1 MPQAAAA
8 ASIGGVRVPPPFT
21 PASARA
27 QTRFLRLASPDLN
40 STVGITSAR
49 HVLWPLSPTS
59 SMSRS
64 AASPSPPPSAS
75 PASLVASPN
84 DNVAPPDS
92 AASRDSIELDDEAID
107 LLLPRSPRS
116 QLPAARQLSSQ
127 PSAASAPGLVPA
139 PPPPPLQQPPD
150 DQLVARRLVF
160 TPRRPATPAA
170 PAPAAALSPD
180 LALFLREAVG
190 DSWRAAVSR
199 ATNLF
204 SAYAATEGVSF
215 ETAPVEIVLSFL
227 HDYFLRVRSSAA
239 PLSMASALER
249 ARMERGLQPFSNHP
263 LVLQWR
269 QAVRR
274 VRPAVPRAL
283 GATLFSPL
291 QVVRRLPVDD
301 SFASQ
306 RLRTLVL
313 LRLVTLMRSSDVCAI
328 KRSSIREMIDPIKR
342 KILVFV
348 FSSKSSSLARVAAD
362 TNYVEDFSRA
372 VAQRLGALTAV
383 HWSPALQL
391 LAWLR
396 VVEQLPAARLH
407 DQLFTDGS
415 GAALT
420 SARLSSLVT
429 HFLHSAG
436 FDARFT
442 SHSLRGVS
450 NQMLQL
456 LRVPEQDI
464 CLRAGWAS
472 RTANAVRIEHYA
484 RFRLVPDNFA
494 DLLFGLPGIDS

>member
-1 MPQAAAA
+1 M
-8 ASIGGVRVPPPFT
+8 PPPFT
-21 PASARA
+21 PANSRA
-27 QTRFLRLASPDLN
+27 QVRFLRLASPDLN
-40 STVGITSAR
+40 STGIMSAR

-75 PASLVASPN
+75 PASLAASPN
-84 DNVAPPDS
+84 TLGDVAPPDS
-92 AASRDSIELDDEAID
+92 AASCDSIALDDEAID

-116 QLPAARQLSSQ
+116 QLPAARPPSSQLST
-127 PSAASAPGLVPA
+127 ASAPGLGPA
-139 PPPPPLQQPPD
+139 PPPQQPPD
-150 DQLVARRLVF
+150 DHVVRRLLF
-160 TPRRPATPAA
+160 TPRLPATPAA
-170 PAPAAALSPD
+170 PPQPAAALSPE

-199 ATNLF
+199 AASLF

-215 ETAPVEIVLSFL
+215 ETAPVEVVLSFL

-291 QVVRRLPVDD
+291 QVVRRLPLDD
-301 SFASQ
+301 SFPSQ
-306 RLRTLVL
+306 RLRTLIL
-313 LRLVTLMRSSDVCAI
+313 LRLVTLMRSSDVSAI

-342 KILVFV
+342 KVLVFV

-362 TNYVEDFSRA
+362 TNYVEDFSRT

-407 DQLFTDGS
+407 DQLFTDGN
-415 GAALT
+415 GAALS